1 MRFLF
6 YIIVLLVFSMGIAAG
21 QNSNPIDTVKSAPGI
36 TIETE
41 IDKAE
46 IYIGDLINYRLTV
59 IFDSNIILTPP
70 PIGANLGSFDVKD
83 YQADDETD
91 LDDGRKKIESRFL
104 LTTFTTGDYIIPPIP
119 IEYMMPDSTRK
130 ILISEPISIRVS
142 SLLAEDSDTLDI
154 RNLKPPFDFKA
165 SKAWLY
171 YLIGGVL
178 LIGAIVFYL
187 IWRHRRKKQ
196 LESEWVDPRKPW
208 EIAFEDLAVLK
219 EKKYLSENQFKL
231 YYIDLSEIVR
241 AFLGRIYN
249 IPVLDMTTDEF
260 CENLTELEV
269 TEDLFKW
276 IKAFLRHSDLVKFAK
291 HFPESPKADSDFT
304 ESHQLVDHIMHAEIR
319 KMAAE
324 LQAKSPEKLKKNEK
338 IEEGVDV

>member
-1 MRFLF
+1 MRFLL
-6 YIIVLLVFSMGIAAG
+6 YIFGVFAIFSFSVESVSG
-21 QNSNPIDTVKSAPGI
+21 QDSNSIDTVKSAPGI

-46 IYIGDLINYRLTV
+46 IFIGDLINYRLTV
-59 IFDSNIILTPP
+59 FFDSSIILTPP

-130 ILISEPISIRVS
+130 ILISEPIAIRVS

-154 RNLKPPFDFKA
+154 RDLKPPFDFKA

-171 YLIGGVL
+171 YLIGSVL
-178 LIGAIVFYL
+178 IIGALIFFL

-196 LESEWVDPRKPW
+196 LKSEWVDPRKPW
-208 EIAFEDLAVLK
+208 EIAFEDLAVLR
-219 EKKYLSENQFKL
+219 EKNYPTENQFKL
-231 YYIDLSEIVR
+231 YYIELSEIVR

-260 CENLTELEV
+260 CSILAELEV
-269 TEDLFKW
+269 TEDLYKW
-276 IKAFLRHSDLVKFAK
+276 IKSFLGYADLVKFAK
-291 HFPESPKADSDFT
+291 QIPKIERTESDFT
-304 ESHQLVDHIMHAEIR
+304 DSHQLVDQIMHIELR
-319 KMAAE
+319 KIAAV
-324 LQAKSPEKLKKNEK
+324 LQLKPSMK
-338 IEEGVDV
+338 IKEGADV

>member
-1 MRFLF
+1 
-6 YIIVLLVFSMGIAAG
+6 LLLSGLSSAQISV
-21 QNSNPIDTVKSAPGI
+21 PPDTVQSVTGI

-59 IFDSNIILTPP
+59 YFDSAIDLTPP

-83 YQADDETD
+83 YQADDEID

-119 IEYMMPDSTRK
+119 IEYKTADSVPK

-154 RNLKPPFDFKA
+154 RDLKPPFEFKK
-165 SKAWLY
+165 SKVWLY
-171 YLIGGVL
+171 YLIGGIILV
-178 LIGAIVFYL
+178 GAILFYL
-187 IWRHRRKKQ
+187 IRHRRRKAG
-196 LESEWVDPRKPW
+196 EDGGPVDLRKPW

-219 EKKYLSENQFKL
+219 EKDYPKTGDLKL
-231 YYIDLSEIVR
+231 YYIELSEILR
-241 AFLGRIYN
+241 AFLGRIYK

-260 CENLTELEV
+260 CENLSELEV
-269 TEDLFKW
+269 DEQLY
-276 IKAFLRHSDLVKFAK
+276 IGIRQFLIHADLVKFAK
-291 HFPESPKADSDFT
+291 WIPELDKTNIDFDDAHGMI
-304 ESHQLVDHIMHAEIR
+304 EFMMQIELN
-319 KMAAE
+319 KMAT
-324 LQAKSPEKLKKNEK
+324 LQAEAESQKTPVGGEQCLGSPVFILLCLSRR
-338 IEEGVDV
+338 

>member
-1 MRFLF
+1 MRSLL
-6 YIIVLLVFSMGIAAG
+6 YIFGILIFAIGLATG
-21 QNSNPIDTVKSAPGI
+21 QDAVPIDTVKSATGI

-59 IFDSNIILTPP
+59 FFDSSIALTPP

-83 YQADDETD
+83 YQADDEID
-91 LDDGRKKIESRFL
+91 LDDGRRKIESRFL

-130 ILISEPISIRVS
+130 ILISEPIAIRVS

-154 RNLKPPFDFKA
+154 RDLKPPFDFQA
-165 SKAWLY
+165 SRAWLY
-171 YLIGGVL
+171 YLIGSVIL
-178 LIGAIVFYL
+178 VGAILFYL

-196 LESEWVDPRKPW
+196 LESEWIDPRQPW
-208 EIAFEDLAVLK
+208 EIAFEGLAVLK
-219 EKKYLSENQFKL
+219 EKNLPAENKYKL

-260 CENLTELEV
+260 CANLTELEV
-269 TEDLFKW
+269 TEDQYIW
-276 IKAFLRHSDLVKFAK
+276 IKAFLMYSDLVKFAK
-291 HFPESPKADSDFT
+291 YIPEVERTETDFN
-304 ESHQLVDHIMHAEIR
+304 ESHQLIDHIMHSELR
-319 KMAAE
+319 KLAAE
-324 LQAKSPEKLKKNEK
+324 QQLSSSKK